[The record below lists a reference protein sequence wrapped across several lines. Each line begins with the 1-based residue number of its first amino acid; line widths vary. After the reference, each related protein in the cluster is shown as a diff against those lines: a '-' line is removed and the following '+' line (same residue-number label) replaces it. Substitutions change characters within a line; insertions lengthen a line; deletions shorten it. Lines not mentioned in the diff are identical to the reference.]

1 MRILYYLLFFF
12 CFFPFL
18 NILRLDIDSQ
28 PNALILSVF
37 IILVN
42 YKIIINRLPVKLM
55 YIIIVLLLAT
65 LLLIFSN
72 FSFEV
77 ISSYLSYV
85 SLVVVPLA
93 VYIALIRTNGLS
105 FNFFKKIILIWFL
118 VAIIQK
124 LIYPEFLSF
133 LQFRST
139 GSGLT
144 GRGVTSLA
152 PEPTYY
158 GSVITL
164 FIVIYFFNN
173 FNNRESKKWI
183 YLLFFQI
190 IILSISSTVLAVFGI
205 SGILFLFR
213 KSLNFKLNFKKIVYG
228 FGLFFLFLIA
238 FPLLNDLFIETRF
251 FKIVTILYETPEL
264 VLIDESIN
272 ERLNHAIFPI
282 INFYD
287 NFLLPMG
294 YNHFQDYIILKSTNP
309 SYAVFFE
316 NLNLDHYKK
325 IMSGYGAVFFELG
338 IIGLFVP
345 YYVFS
350 ISKKMLNQQHLLFL
364 FIVLNLLLFTAIS
377 FNNSLILFVFGNI
390 MYLSNYKEILKKD

>member
-1 MRILYYLLFFF
+1 MRILYYLLFIF

-28 PNALILSVF
+28 PNALILSIF

-55 YIIIVLLLAT
+55 YIIVVLLLAT

-133 LQFRST
+133 LQFRSA
-139 GSGLT
+139 GSGLM

-173 FNNRESKKWI
+173 YNNRESKKWI

-228 FGLFFLFLIA
+228 FVLFILFLIA

-294 YNHFQDYIILKSTNP
+294 YNQFQDYIILKSTNP

-350 ISKKMLNQQHLLFL
+350 ISKKMLNKQHLLFL
-364 FIVLNLLLFTAIS
+364 FIVLNMLLFTAIS

-390 MYLSNYKEILKKD
+390 MYLSNYNETFKTN